1 MICFPNAK
9 INLGLNVVEK
19 RPDGYHNLETI
30 FLPIGVK
37 DALEIVPDPSLTTP
51 YEWHNSG
58 IEVDTPADQNI
69 VIKAL
74 AMMREKHP
82 RIPPVKIHLHKNIPF
97 GAGLGGGSADGA
109 FMLNL
114 LNHYFDLDETSA
126 SLESMAARLGAD
138 CAFFINNQPAFATG
152 IGNILQPICIDLKG
166 YYLGL
171 VIPPVH
177 VSTPEAYRHVKPAY
191 PRVRLLDAITQPI
204 EKWKDVVLNDF
215 EMSVFPKYPQIEAL
229 KQDLYNQG
237 AVYASMSGSGAAVFG
252 IFAQKPD
259 IVADGCFVFVVEM

>member
-1 MICFPNAK
+1 
-9 INLGLNVVEK
+9 
-19 RPDGYHNLETI
+19 
-30 FLPIGVK
+30 
-37 DALEIVPDPSLTTP
+37 
-51 YEWHNSG
+51 
-58 IEVDTPADQNI
+58 
-69 VIKAL
+69 
-74 AMMREKHP
+74 MREKHP

-114 LNHYFDLDETSA
+114 LNHYFDLGETSA

-152 IGNILQPICIDLKG
+152 IGNILQPISIDLKG

-191 PRVRLLDAITQPI
+191 PHVRLLDAITQPI
-204 EKWKDVVLNDF
+204 EMWKDVVLNDF

-259 IVADGCFVFVVEM
+259 IVADGCFVFVGEM